1 MNQQL
6 AIFLEKLHR
15 KWRREMVPV
24 EIIKKCKIFKM
35 FPDELI
41 EEIASIGV
49 EISYKA
55 NEILFNIDDPAKNL
69 SILVKGRVDIM
80 TTKRTQ
86 LVLVQTIYPGEP
98 FGMSSMITG
107 HFTAA
112 AKVIEDSVIA
122 ALPADKLERILEKD
136 YRAAFQFMKQIAL
149 KVSSRL
155 LRMHYQ
161 LDITGS
167 GYI

>member
-1 MNQQL
+1 MNQKL

-15 KWRREMVPV
+15 KRRKEMVAI
-24 EIIKKCKIFKM
+24 EIIKECKVFKM
-35 FPDELI
+35 FSDELI
-41 EEIASIGV
+41 EEIASIGI

-55 NEILFNIDDPAKNL
+55 NEMLFDIDEPAKNL
-69 SILVKGRVDIM
+69 AILINGRVDIM

-98 FGMSSMITG
+98 FAMSSMITG
-107 HFTAA
+107 RFTAA
-112 AKVIEDSVIA
+112 AKAIEDSVIA
-122 ALPADKLERILEKD
+122 ALPADKLEKILEKD
-136 YRAAFQFMKQIAL
+136 YKAAFQFMKQMAL

-155 LRMHYQ
+155 IRMHYQ